1 MPKLDGLKE
10 ELGYFKFALGVVI
23 AIFTALVGWIATN
36 YNKSELWLIITSS
49 ITAIIFAFVAILINR
64 KIRKTIKQIYQANKE
79 D

>member
-36 YNKSELWLIITSS
+36 YNKSEIWLIIIAF
-49 ITAIIFAFVAILINR
+49 ITAIIFAILAIFINK
-64 KIRKTIKQIYQANKE
+64 KIRKTIQQIYQAKKE